1 MSNEEM
7 EKLSDMIVDKIVS
20 KQKELDKE
28 FIQDLELSNIPIEVH
43 QKIDQKDK
51 IIMEIT
57 RLHVLLQGYEKN
69 ENYELAIKCSQK
81 ITDLKHLLKD
91 IDNG

>member
-7 EKLSDMIVDKIVS
+7 EKLSDMIVDKLVN

-28 FIQDLELSNIPIEVH
+28 FIQDLELSNVPIEVH
-43 QKIDQKDK
+43 HKTDPKDK

-57 RLHVLLQGYEKN
+57 RLNIMLEQFERA
-69 ENYELAIKCSQK
+69 ENYEMAIKCSQK
-81 ITDLKHLLKD
+81 ITDLRHMLNDLK
-91 IDNG
+91 

>member
-1 MSNEEM
+1 MTKKQM
-7 EKLSDMIVDKIVS
+7 EDLADLIVDKLIN

-43 QKIDQKDK
+43 QKVDPKDK

-57 RLHVLLQGYEKN
+57 RLNILLRDLEQRQEF
-69 ENYELAIKCSQK
+69 ELAIKCSQK
-81 ITDLKHLLKD
+81 ISDLKEMLEDMK
-91 IDNG
+91 

>member
-7 EKLSDMIVDKIVS
+7 EKLSDMIVDKLVS

-28 FIQDLELSNIPIEVH
+28 FIQDLELSNVPIEVH

-57 RLHVLLQGYEKN
+57 RLHVLLQGYEEN

-81 ITDLKHLLKD
+81 ITDLKHLLHD
-91 IDNG
+91 LQ

>member
-1 MSNEEM
+1 MTNEEM
-7 EKLSDMIVDKIVS
+7 EKFADLIVDKLIG

-28 FIQDLELSNIPIEVH
+28 FIQDLELANVPIEVH

-57 RLHVLLQGYEKN
+57 RLNVLLFDLEKKQD
-69 ENYELAIKCSQK
+69 YELAIKCSQK
-81 ITDLKHLLKD
+81 ITDLKNLLKD
-91 IDNG
+91 IS